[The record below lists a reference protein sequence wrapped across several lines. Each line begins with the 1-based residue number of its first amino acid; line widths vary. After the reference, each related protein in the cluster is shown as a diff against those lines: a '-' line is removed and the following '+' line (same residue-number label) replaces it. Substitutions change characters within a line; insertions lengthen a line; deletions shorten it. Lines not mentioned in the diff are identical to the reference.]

1 MNLFDSKG
9 VLLTGLGFYLR
20 GSGSGST
27 YGAQARVLLTGL
39 GLVNSTCP
47 IALTYGFYVKDR
59 WIFLKTVIQFFLVFT
74 IPMKSR
80 MSRSWSCF
88 YGLLNNE
95 VDVKRFFDAS
105 NTP

>member
-47 IALTYGFYVKDR
+47 IALIWFLCEGQVDFFKNCDS
-59 WIFLKTVIQFFLVFT
+59 IF
-74 IPMKSR
+74 
-80 MSRSWSCF
+80 SCF
-88 YGLLNNE
+88 YHTHE
-95 VDVKRFFDAS
+95 KQDE
-105 NTP
+105 

>member
-9 VLLTGLGFYLR
+9 VLLTGLRLGFYLR

-39 GLVNSTCP
+39 GLVNSTRP

-80 MSRSWSCF
+80 MSREIVVLFLWAI
-88 YGLLNNE
+88 E
-95 VDVKRFFDAS
+95 
-105 NTP
+105 